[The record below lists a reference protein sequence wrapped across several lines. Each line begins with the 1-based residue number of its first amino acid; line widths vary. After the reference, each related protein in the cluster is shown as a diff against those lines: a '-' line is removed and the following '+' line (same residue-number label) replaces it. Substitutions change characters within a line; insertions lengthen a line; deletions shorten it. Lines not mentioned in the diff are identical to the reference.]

1 MPRQQKYRIIEQP
14 PRRREEHE
22 IPKGKSGLIFCRK
35 CNIVYYKKS
44 WHHNL
49 RSHKKIQEDLA
60 IGFTIC
66 PACEMIKNKQFE
78 GEIIVQNAPPKII
91 GDLTRLVE
99 KFGQR
104 AYKRDPLDRLIEIKN
119 VKEGIKITTTENQL
133 AVKIAKKIKDVFKKI
148 KIKIT
153 YSPAP
158 SDVAYIKLMFGD

>member
-1 MPRQQKYRIIEQP
+1 MPRQQLKHHIEQP

-22 IPKGKSGLIFCRK
+22 LPKGKTGLIFCRN

-49 RSHKKIQEDLA
+49 RSHKKIREDLPVKF
-60 IGFTIC
+60 ILC

-78 GEIIVQNAPPKII
+78 GEIVVQNAPKKII
-91 GDLTRLVE
+91 GDLTRLAE

-104 AYKRDPLDRLIEIKN
+104 AYRRDPLDRLIEIKN
-119 VKEGIKITTTENQL
+119 AKDGLKITTTENQL
-133 AVKIAKKIKDVFKKI
+133 TVKMAKKINDVFKKA
-148 KIKIT
+148 KLKIT

-158 SDVAYIKLMFGD
+158 SDVVYIKLVFSQ

>member
-1 MPRQQKYRIIEQP
+1 MSGQRQKHHIEQP

-22 IPKGKSGLIFCRK
+22 APKGKIGLVFCRK

-49 RSHKKIQEDLA
+49 RSYKKIREDLP
-60 IGFTIC
+60 IKFTLC

-78 GEIIVQNAPPKII
+78 GEIAVQNAPAKILNELI
-91 GDLTRLVE
+91 RLVE

-104 AYKRDPLDRLIEIKN
+104 AYKRDPLDRLIEIKKT
-119 VKEGIKITTTENQL
+119 KEGLKITATENQL
-133 AVKIAKKIKDVFKKI
+133 AVKIAKKISDVFKKA
-148 KIKIT
+148 KTKIT

-158 SDVAYIKLMFGD
+158 SDVVYVKIIF

>member
-1 MPRQQKYRIIEQP
+1 MPKQQSKHHIEP

-22 IPKGKSGLIFCRK
+22 APKGKVGLVFCQK

-49 RSHKKIQEDLA
+49 RSHKKIRENLPVQ
-60 IGFTIC
+60 FTLC

-78 GEIIVQNAPPKII
+78 GGVVVQNAPAKILNELI
-91 GDLTRLVE
+91 RLVE

-104 AYKRDPLDRLIEIKN
+104 AYKRDPLDRLIEIKKT
-119 VKEGIKITTTENQL
+119 KEGLNITTTENQL
-133 AVKIAKKIKDVFKKI
+133 AVKIAKKIGDVFKKT
-148 KIKIT
+148 KTKIT

-158 SDVAYIKLMFGD
+158 SDVVYVKIIF